1 MIIDAKIV
9 IESLPVVSIAADVPL
24 VFPTVQLYVP
34 KASVTLWSMMS
45 TVSYVPVAALVTTC
59 ACWYVELIVITAPSF
74 LQVTV
79 VAGPPV
85 EVQVRDLVVSLYT
98 SVVAVGVPETKINV
112 MQEIKVDLF
121 ADVTQS
127 FRHIYR
133 RGQKMRR
140 NDL

>member
-1 MIIDAKIV
+1 MV
-9 IESLPVVSIAADVPL
+9 
-24 VFPTVQLYVP
+24 
-34 KASVTLWSMMS
+34 S
-45 TVSYVPVAALVTTC
+45 TVSYVPVIVLATTC
-59 ACWYVELIVITAPSF
+59 VCWYIALIAIISPLF
-74 LQVTV
+74 LQVTF